1 MTREQLAESGLGVD
15 DGATPGFYP
24 KLLPDGREI
33 VGIHDQNDGTFKLLY
48 KIGKLSDYDT
58 QNNTP
63 SFSMGKFPPKSRK
76 SKIKRRKGGKKTINK
91 KKSKAKTI
99 KKKRR
104 NK

>member
-1 MTREQLAESGLGVD
+1 
-15 DGATPGFYP
+15 
-24 KLLPDGREI
+24 EI

-58 QNNTP
+58 QP
-63 SFSMGKFPPKSRK
+63 SFSMGKFSPKSRRR
-76 SKIKRRKGGKKTINK
+76 RRKGGKKTINK